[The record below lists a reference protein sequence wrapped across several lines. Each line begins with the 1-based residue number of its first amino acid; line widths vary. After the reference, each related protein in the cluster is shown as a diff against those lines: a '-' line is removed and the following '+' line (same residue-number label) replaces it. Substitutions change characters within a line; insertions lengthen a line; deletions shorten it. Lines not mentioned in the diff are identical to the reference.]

1 VITPQKLLKFFKLQ
15 KIKFFCGVPDSV
27 LKNLTNTIDA
37 DRSVKNFIS
46 TNEGSAISMGVG
58 YNLSKNLIPCIY
70 MQNSGLGN
78 AINPLISIADK
89 KVYSIPMLLIIG
101 WRGAP
106 NQKDEPQHEVQ
117 GKITLQILNLL
128 KIKFLILKDDN
139 DIKKINPLLKRAKNK
154 KEIVAIIIKN
164 KSLLK
169 NPNLKKKIETK
180 NNVNRSKFL
189 DDLIKLSKKDTKFI
203 SSTGFN
209 SRELYQIRVDK
220 KLNKDSDFYLVGGM
234 GHTAM
239 VSLGVSLNS
248 KKDVLCIDGDGS
260 LLMHMGSILTFTN
273 FGKKNL
279 KYILLNNNVH
289 ESVGNQPTFSKN
301 INFKLF
307 SKALNFRSYFK
318 ISRQSETSII
328 LKKFLKSA
336 SPSFL
341 EVRTNN
347 KNNYDL
353 LRPTNLIDLKNKF
366 KNSL

>member
-1 VITPQKLLKFFKLQ
+1 MIEVKNLFNFFKKN
-15 KIKFFCGVPDSV
+15 KINYFTGVPDSV
-27 LKNLTNTIDA
+27 LKATNEFF
-37 DRSVKNFIS
+37 KNKSENKHFITS
-46 TNEGSAISMGVG
+46 NEGSAVAMAIG
-58 YNLSKNLIPCIY
+58 YHLATKKIPCVY

-78 AINPLISIADK
+78 ALNPIISIAHK

>member
-1 VITPQKLLKFFKLQ
+1 
-15 KIKFFCGVPDSV
+15 
-27 LKNLTNTIDA
+27 
-37 DRSVKNFIS
+37 
-46 TNEGSAISMGVG
+46 
-58 YNLSKNLIPCIY
+58 
-70 MQNSGLGN
+70 
-78 AINPLISIADK
+78 
-89 KVYSIPMLLIIG
+89 MLLIIG